1 MSKDKQTNDEIWK
14 TGDLVLCK
22 VGSFPP
28 WPAVVFPQRF
38 LRNDVYK
45 KKRSGRIAVC
55 FFNDPTYYWE
65 QPHRLNPLTSQIIKD
80 KLSGNHN
87 GMSDA
92 LVIAYE
98 EAKKYYD
105 LETFIKNRFIQENRV
120 DDFNYEIAINGAISD
135 GEDPLLIKEQVVKQ
149 QTKANTKTKTNGKSK
164 INSKPLKQE
173 DEKIKLDEEPSEFKI
188 KHKISKGHSKLDR
201 SRQIEIALLFRR
213 RIQAN
218 LIQRNEPPTA
228 SGIEECHK
236 LLSKIYENLD
246 TDPPFFDLNTLRKS
260 KLHKLLKVIV
270 NDYNLEQFHQICKD
284 ILSHWTTMILQLKK
298 EKEKAKE
305 NGEVI
310 PKTAV

>member
-1 MSKDKQTNDEIWK
+1 MSKDKENGNKIWK

-38 LRNDVYK
+38 LRKDVYR
-45 KKRSGRIAVC
+45 KKRPGRIAVC

-65 QPHRLNPLTSQIIKD
+65 QPHRLNPLNSQKIKET
-80 KLSGNHN
+80 LNNENNSMNESLIN
-87 GMSDA
+87 
-92 LVIAYE
+92 AYK
-98 EAKKYYD
+98 EAKKYHG
-105 LETFIKNRFIQENRV
+105 LEFFIKTRFVQENRSDEF
-120 DDFNYEIAINGAISD
+120 DDEISMNGAISE
-135 GEDPLLIKEQVVKQ
+135 GEDPFITKEEAVNQVAAKRQ
-149 QTKANTKTKTNGKSK
+149 QLNNKSNSSKDINTKSSK
-164 INSKPLKQE
+164 EST
-173 DEKIKLDEEPSEFKI
+173 EKKI
-188 KHKISKGHSKLDR
+188 KHKINNKGHSKLDR

-236 LLSKIYENLD
+236 LLNKIHENLD

-270 NDYNLEQFHQICKD
+270 NDYNLEEFHQICKN
-284 ILSHWTTMILQLKK
+284 ILSNWTSMILQLKK
-298 EKEKAKE
+298 EKEKEKSQQNSE
-305 NGEVI
+305 
-310 PKTAV
+310 TTSTRAVA